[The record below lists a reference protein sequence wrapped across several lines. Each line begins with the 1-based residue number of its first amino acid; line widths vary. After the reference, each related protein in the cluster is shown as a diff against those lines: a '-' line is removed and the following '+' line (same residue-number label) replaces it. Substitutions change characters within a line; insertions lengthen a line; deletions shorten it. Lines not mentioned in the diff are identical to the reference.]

1 MKASKLRQRATLQA
15 YTSTKSPTGAI
26 KKEWANLYSVYCS
39 FEPLSV
45 KDVIVAQSNSSKI
58 TARLTMRYR
67 EGITSGM
74 RILYKNKVYEIEG
87 NPLED
92 ANSGKEYITL
102 MLSIIE

>member
-1 MKASKLRQRATLQA
+1 MKASKLRQRATIQS
-15 YTSTKSPTGAI
+15 YTTTRSSTGAI
-26 KKEWANLYSVYCS
+26 KQDWSNLYSVYCS

-45 KDVIVAQSNSSKI
+45 KDILTAQSSSSKI

-67 EGITSGM
+67 EGIDTSM
-74 RILYKNKVYEIEG
+74 RVLYKNKVYQIEG

-92 ANSGKEYITL
+92 KNSGKEYMTL

>member
-1 MKASKLRQRATLQA
+1 MKANKLRQRATLQS

-26 KKEWANLYSVYCS
+26 KKEWSNLYSFYCS
-39 FEPLSV
+39 FEPMSV
-45 KDVIVAQSNSSKI
+45 KDVIAAQSNSSKI
-58 TARLTMRYR
+58 TARLILRYR

-74 RILYKNKVYEIEG
+74 RILYKSKVYEIEG

-92 ANSGKEYITL
+92 KNSGIEYMTL